1 MQASILRDLFRLA
14 WPVLVAQ
21 IAIMANGVIDTV
33 MAGRYGTIDLA
44 AVGVGAAVYSTVFI
58 ALMGVLLGLT
68 PVAAQM
74 HGAGRHA
81 EVGEE
86 VRQSLWLTVVLGTI
100 SVLLLL
106 FPDPILAVSHLA
118 PAVEEKV
125 RAYLRAMAWGVPAAL
140 LFRVFYGFT
149 TAIAFPRIVMALNL
163 VGVALKIPL
172 NAAFIHGD
180 FGLPE
185 LGGPGC
191 AVATAI
197 ISWGL
202 CIAGWSWCY
211 FAERYRP
218 YRVFARWSWPH
229 WHAVRH
235 LLALGVPIGVTFL
248 VDVTAF
254 TFMALFIARLG
265 ASASGSH
272 QIAANL
278 AAFAF
283 MLPLALG
290 NAAAILVGH
299 AIGANHPERARA
311 TGITAIALGMTLA
324 MVASAVLIA
333 ASAAVA
339 GLYTPDPEVRR
350 LASTLLVF
358 VGVYHLFDALQAI
371 AVNVLR
377 GYKRTLVPMVVYSVV
392 LWGVGLGG
400 GYALGLT
407 DVGLGR
413 FGLPVPLGAPGF
425 WAAAIAGV
433 ALAGTLVTAY
443 FFWAS
448 RRIAQR

>member
-1 MQASILRDLFRLA
+1 MQLSVLRDLFRLA

-21 IAIMANGVIDTV
+21 IAIMANGVIDTI

-44 AVGVGAAVYSTVFI
+44 AVGVGAAVYATTFI

-68 PVAAQM
+68 PVAAQL

-86 VRQSLWLTVVLGTI
+86 VRQSVWLALALGTI
-100 SVLLLL
+100 SVLLLI
-106 FPDPILAVSHLA
+106 FPEPILAVSRLA
-118 PAVEEKV
+118 PEVEAKV
-125 RAYLRAMAWGVPAAL
+125 RAYLRAIAWGVPAAL

-149 TAIAFPRIVMALNL
+149 TAIAFPRVVMALNL
-163 VGVALKIPL
+163 AGVALKLPL
-172 NAAFIHGD
+172 NAVFMYGYLGA
-180 FGLPE
+180 PE

-191 AVATAI
+191 AVASAI
-197 ISWGL
+197 IAWAV
-202 CIAGWSWCY
+202 CVAGWVWCY
-211 FAERYRP
+211 AAARYRP

-229 WHAVRH
+229 WHALRH

-265 ASASGSH
+265 AYASGSH

-278 AAFAF
+278 AAFMF

-299 AIGANHPERARA
+299 AVGANRYDRARA
-311 TGITAIALGMTLA
+311 TGIVAIGLGMAL
-324 MVASAVLIA
+324 AVLTSSVLALAGERIA
-333 ASAAVA
+333 A
-339 GLYTPDPEVRR
+339 LYTPDPEVHRR
-350 LASTLLVF
+350 AAILLLF
-358 VGVYHLFDALQAI
+358 VAAYHLFDALQAI

-377 GYKRTLVPMVVYSVV
+377 GYKRTFVPMVIYAVV

-400 GYALGLT
+400 GYTLGLT
-407 DVGLGR
+407 DLGLGR
-413 FGLPVPLGAPGF
+413 FGWPVPLGAPGF
-425 WAAAIAGV
+425 WAGAIAGV

-443 FFWAS
+443 FLWMS
-448 RRIAQR
+448 RRIVR